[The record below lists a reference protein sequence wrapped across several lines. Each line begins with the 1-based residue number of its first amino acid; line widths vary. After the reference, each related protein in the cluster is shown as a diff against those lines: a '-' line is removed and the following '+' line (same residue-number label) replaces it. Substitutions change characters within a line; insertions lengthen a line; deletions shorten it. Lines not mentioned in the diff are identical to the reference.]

1 MKKILGTILIIGCLF
16 LTLTGCSNDNLNYTT
31 KEIADKVYE
40 GFKENEL
47 PVIEKND
54 MKTLIESEL
63 FSLENDLGITELNY
77 EEATVSQPNIG
88 SIAHSVV
95 VIKLK
100 DGEDVTAKVEEIK
113 TNINPR
119 KWFCVEAEQV
129 YVENRGNIIIAVMAD
144 KTTAD
149 KIIENFR
156 NIK

>member
-40 GFKENEL
+40 GFKEDEL
-47 PVIEKND
+47 PIIEKND
-54 MKTLIESEL
+54 MKTLIDSEL